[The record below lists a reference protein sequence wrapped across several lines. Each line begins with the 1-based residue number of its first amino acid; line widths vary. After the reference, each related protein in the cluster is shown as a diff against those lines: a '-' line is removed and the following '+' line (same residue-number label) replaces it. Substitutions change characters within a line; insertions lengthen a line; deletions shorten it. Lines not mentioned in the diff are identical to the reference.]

1 MTKAIEDHRDFIIEA
16 YTTGKK
22 STYEISQEL
31 GTYPNKIRRALKK
44 FGVELRDK
52 SSAQAQAIKSGR
64 HKHPTKGQ
72 VRSKEDRVKISEGM
86 SEHWTGM
93 DDQERKRRSEM
104 AKKQWEGMSDEE
116 KFELRRAAAEGV
128 RRAAKEGSKVEKFLY
143 HGLTERGHNVIFH
156 KEGLVRNQN
165 LEVDL
170 FLPNAKIAIEV
181 DGPAH
186 FLPIW
191 GEENLQKRVKSDAIK
206 SGLLLTAGFVVL
218 RIKHITK
225 NLSQK
230 KQRDLLLEIVS
241 IVETVGNKPP
251 PLQDRF
257 IEIEL

>member
-1 MTKAIEDHRDFIIEA
+1 MTE
-16 YTTGKK
+16 KK

-52 SSAQAQAIKSGR
+52 SSAQSQAIKSGR
-64 HKHPTKGQ
+64 HNHPTKGK
-72 VRSKEDRVKISEGM
+72 VRSEEERLKISEGM
-86 SEHWTGM
+86 SVHWTDM
-93 DDQERKRRSEM
+93 DDQERLRRSEM
-104 AKKQWEGMSDEE
+104 AKKQWEEMTDEE
-116 KFELRRAAAEGV
+116 KFELRRAAAEAV

-143 HGLTERGHNVIFH
+143 QGLTQNGHNVIFH
-156 KEGLVRNQN
+156 KECLVRNQS

-206 SGLLLTAGFVVL
+206 SGLLLSSGFVVV

-230 KQRDLLLEIVS
+230 KQRDLLLEILS
-241 IVETVGNKPP
+241 IEESVDEKFPNKH
-251 PLQDRF
+251 DRF
-257 IEIEL
+257 IEIEV

>member
-1 MTKAIEDHRDFIIEA
+1 MKTIDDHRDFIIDA
-16 YTTGKK
+16 YVTEKK

-44 FGVELRDK
+44 FGIELRDK
-52 SSAQAQAIKSGR
+52 SSAQSQAIKSGR
-64 HKHPTKGQ
+64 HKHPTKGKA
-72 VRSKEDRVKISEGM
+72 RSEEERLKISEGM
-86 SEHWTGM
+86 SVHWTDM
-93 DDQERKRRSEM
+93 DDQERLRRSEM
-104 AKKQWEGMSDEE
+104 AKKQWEEMTDEE
-116 KFELRRAAAEGV
+116 KFELRRAAAEAV

-143 HGLTERGHNVIFH
+143 QGLTQNGHNVIFH
-156 KEGLVRNQN
+156 KEGLVRNQS

-170 FLPNAKIAIEV
+170 FLPNSKIAIEV

-206 SGLLLTAGFVVL
+206 SGLLLSSGFVVI

-230 KQRDLLLEIVS
+230 KQRDLLLEILS
-241 IVETVGNKPP
+241 IVESVDEKFPNKH
-251 PLQDRF
+251 DRF
-257 IEIEL
+257 IEIEV

>member
-1 MTKAIEDHRDFIIEA
+1 MKTIDDHRDFIIDA
-16 YTTGKK
+16 YVTEKK

-52 SSAQAQAIKSGR
+52 SSAQSQAIKSGR
-64 HKHPTKGQ
+64 HKHPTKGK
-72 VRSKEDRVKISEGM
+72 VRSEEERLKISEGM
-86 SEHWTGM
+86 SVHWTDM
-93 DDQERKRRSEM
+93 DDQERLRRSEM
-104 AKKQWEGMSDEE
+104 AKKQWE
-116 KFELRRAAAEGV
+116 LRRAAAEAV

-143 HGLTERGHNVIFH
+143 QGLTQNGHNVIFH
-156 KEGLVRNQN
+156 KEGLVRNQS

-206 SGLLLTAGFVVL
+206 SGLLLSSGFVVV

-230 KQRDLLLEIVS
+230 KQRDLLLEILS
-241 IVETVGNKPP
+241 IVESVDEKFPNKH
-251 PLQDRF
+251 DRF
-257 IEIEL
+257 IEIEV